1 MRRLE
6 IRLTAAPP
14 NRRQLATLGLDDAS
28 IALVRAAAK
37 HQSELGRRLASD
49 RSLAERFVTDP
60 AATLAAVGVPR
71 ATIDAVPVTPASQ
84 LSDHIQNV
92 LIRILDE
99 RHPRKPSPTA
109 AVDLLAATFAAANG
123 DPVKQAELRT
133 NPKVQVQAAAKT
145 HPPAGVAPNSAALE
159 SLVNEVTNAILRA
172 VTGASDSSGGG
183 SSEPTPDG
191 WVVGPEASSV
201 IDIPIAGR

>member
-1 MRRLE
+1 MGSLE
-6 IRLTAAPP
+6 IRLTAPPP
-14 NRRQLATLGLDDAS
+14 NRRQLAELGLDDAS

-49 RSLAERFVTDP
+49 RGLAERFVTDP

-71 ATIDAVPVTPASQ
+71 ATIDAVPVTPASK
-84 LSDHIQNV
+84 LSNHIQNV
-92 LIRILDE
+92 LIRVLDE

-133 NPKVQVQAAAKT
+133 SPRNQVKAAARA
-145 HPPAGVAPNSAALE
+145 HPPAGIAPDSAALE
-159 SLVNEVTNAILRA
+159 SLVNEVTDAILRA
-172 VTGASDSSGGG
+172 ATGAPGASGGG
-183 SSEPTPDG
+183 TSEPTPDG
-191 WVVGPEASSV
+191 WVVGPAASSV
-201 IDIPIAGR
+201 VDIPIAGR